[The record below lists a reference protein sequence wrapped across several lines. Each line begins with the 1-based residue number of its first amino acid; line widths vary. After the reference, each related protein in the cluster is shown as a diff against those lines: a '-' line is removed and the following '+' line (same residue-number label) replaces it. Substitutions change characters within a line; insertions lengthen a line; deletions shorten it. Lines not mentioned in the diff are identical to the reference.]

1 MKEIMTALQVFW
13 SQFGIPA
20 YAEDMVPPDASVPYI
35 RYTVTK
41 APAMDATIMTA
52 FNYHNKLRMGN
63 EERME
68 VAGRI
73 EKAIPEGGV
82 KVRLSGGGYLILYRG
97 SDFQTPYK
105 DPEDPNVIGIRTSV
119 EVYFYTL

>member
-1 MKEIMTALQVFW
+1 MSEIMEALYAFW

-20 YAEDMVPPDASVPYI
+20 YAEDMVPDNAKLPYI
-35 RYTVTK
+35 RYSVVK
-41 APAMDATIMTA
+41 APLTSASVATA
-52 FNYHNKLRMGN
+52 YNYHNARLMGN
-63 EERME
+63 VER
-68 VAGRI
+68 AAI
-73 EKAIPEGGV
+73 ADQIAKAIPQGGI

>member
-1 MKEIMTALQVFW
+1 MNDIMEALYAFW
-13 SQFGIPA
+13 NQFGIPA
-20 YAEDMVPPDASVPYI
+20 YSDDMVPDDAKLPYI
-35 RYTVTK
+35 RYGVAK
-41 APAMDATIMTA
+41 APLTSASVLTA
-52 FNYHNKLRMGN
+52 YNYHSARLMGN
-63 EERME
+63 VER
-68 VAGRI
+68 AAI
-73 EKAIPEGGV
+73 ADQIAKAIPQGGI